1 LVAKVLL
8 RGGST
13 NFSMLANPLEVM
25 PGFPG
30 SNGSSN
36 GLREAATNSPS
47 GRAERRTRVRTTLHW
62 PILFFRGGSGEAVQS
77 VTQNLSSSGFYCHSR
92 VAITPGES
100 LHCALTIP
108 SHDPSGHEKARVL
121 ECRVRVTRVEPGL
134 TEDTFGIACQ
144 IQEYHLAVAEERR
157 ERAGRDH

>member
-1 LVAKVLL
+1 MLL

-13 NFSMLANPLEVM
+13 YFSMLANPLEVM

-30 SNGSSN
+30 PHSSGN
-36 GLREAATNSPS
+36 GLGDAATHSPA
-47 GRAERRTRVRTTLHW
+47 GRTERRTRVRTTLHW
-62 PILFFRGGSGEAVQS
+62 PVLFFRNGSGEAVES
-77 VTQNLSSSGFYCHSR
+77 VTHNLSSSGFYCHSR
-92 VAITPGES
+92 VAITPGEC

-108 SHDPSGHEKARVL
+108 SHDPSGYEKARVL

-144 IQEYHLAVAEERR
+144 IQDYHLAVAEDQ
-157 ERAGRDH
+157 RDHAPHDH

>member
-1 LVAKVLL
+1 MLL

-13 NFSMLANPLEVM
+13 DFSMLANPLEVM
-25 PGFPG
+25 SDFPG
-30 SNGSSN
+30 PHGSNN
-36 GLREAATNSPS
+36 GLRDAPNHPPT
-47 GRAERRTRVRTTLHW
+47 GRTERRMRVRTMLHW
-62 PILFFRGGSGEAVQS
+62 PIMFFRNGSGEAVES

-134 TEDTFGIACQ
+134 TEHTFGIACQ
-144 IQEYHLAVAEERR
+144 IQDYHLAVAEERP
-157 ERAGRDH
+157 EHTGRDH